1 MQQNSGSF
9 VAFWVFGHR
18 VIRKGCLTDW
28 MLFFGVPYISSATG
42 MHNGSNNQF
51 YWEKSTDSSEIPRN
65 SWSFGEF
72 WIWLASDKN
81 SLLQKNNYN
90 HSMRTI
96 MKLVIRWSV
105 MAESFPH
112 IRVHFQILL
121 TGGVAET
128 FLVLFIAVRPLSS
141 KRRAKNFQYPPSYQR
156 SNHRLHLSRLAG
168 FQRDSLK
175 RKYQH
180 VRQKNKKKNNNHENH
195 SGANVPAAR
204 WEGLGRIR
212 AFKSL

>member
-1 MQQNSGSF
+1 MNQLENNLKSQTCFWFSKSAVISKIPRNLGSF
-9 VAFWVFGHR
+9 GEFWVFGHR

-65 SWSFGEF
+65 SRSFGEF
-72 WIWLASDKN
+72 WIELASDKN

-112 IRVHFQILL
+112 IRVHFLLQIRDLA
-121 TGGVAET
+121 GGVPGT
-128 FLVLFIAVRPLSS
+128 CLWVFGVLL
-141 KRRAKNFQYPPSYQR
+141 RR
-156 SNHRLHLSRLAG
+156 
-168 FQRDSLK
+168 
-175 RKYQH
+175 RK
-180 VRQKNKKKNNNHENH
+180 
-195 SGANVPAAR
+195 
-204 WEGLGRIR
+204 
-212 AFKSL
+212 